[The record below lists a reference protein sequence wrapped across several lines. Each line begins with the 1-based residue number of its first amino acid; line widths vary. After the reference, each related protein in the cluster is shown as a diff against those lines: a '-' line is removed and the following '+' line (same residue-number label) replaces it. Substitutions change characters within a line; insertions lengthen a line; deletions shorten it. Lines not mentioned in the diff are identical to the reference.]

1 MKKIAFMLCAAAV
14 LGAMSSCTSDPEATY
29 EVIPASGNES
39 RVLTVTSNVPAVF
52 TYGDKTVSGTT
63 TATFENV
70 PEKGTLTINSVSADY
85 FGQKK
90 VDVVFNGNKT
100 IALDVQL
107 AKKPTIEVSQQDMM
121 KGKVVTN
128 DAENQEMTGVKASI
142 AVPSTTT
149 ITGNTTSPFSIS
161 TFVPTEAGSWMTRG
175 DDDGE
180 AGVLVMRCA
189 ADGAKFSDPVIVTL
203 DIPESDGLDLTC
215 VSEDGK
221 EVLDMTEVG
230 SGKRQVKLSH
240 FSDWTVV
247 MKATASDVVTRA
259 DQTVEVTT
267 MTITINPGDNTITY
281 QSKTGAVWTG
291 GTKNTTVTNYL
302 KNKVGKYVVSNKTY
316 IYTNTTGAT
325 KLTYRVIQPYQD
337 KSYKSGTAKFTARV
351 YSEAYIEIEVPQGGH
366 SGGGFF

>member
-14 LGAMSSCTSDPEATY
+14 LGAMSSCTSDSEATY
-29 EVIPASGNES
+29 KVTPTASNES
-39 RVLTVTSNVPAVF
+39 RVLMVTSNAPAIF
-52 TYGDKTVSGTT
+52 TYGDKTVSGST

-70 PEKGTLTINSVSADY
+70 PEKGTLTIKPISTDY
-85 FGQKK
+85 FGQEK

-121 KGKVVTN
+121 KGKIVTN
-128 DAENQEMTGVKASI
+128 DVENQEMTGVMASI

-161 TFVPTEAGSWMTRG
+161 TFVPTEAGDWMTRG

-215 VSEDGK
+215 VSEDGT
-221 EVLDMTEVG
+221 EVLAMAEAG
-230 SGKRQVKLSH
+230 NGKRQVKLSH

-247 MKATASDVVTRA
+247 MKATAEDVVTRA

-267 MTITINPGDNTITY
+267 MTITIKPGDNTITY

-302 KNKVGKYVVSNKTY
+302 KNKVGKYVVSTKTENY
-316 IYTNTTGAT
+316 PNTTGAT

-337 KSYKSGTAKFTARV
+337 KSYTSGSARFTARV
-351 YSEAYIEIEVPQGGH
+351 YSEAHIEIEVPQGGH

>member
-39 RVLTVTSNVPAVF
+39 RVLTVTSNAPAVF

-221 EVLDMTEVG
+221 EVLDMTEAG

-325 KLTYRVIQPYQD
+325 KLTYRVVQPYQD

>member
-221 EVLDMTEVG
+221 EVLDMTEAG

-302 KNKVGKYVVSNKTY
+302 KNKVGKYVVTNKTQDY
-316 IYTNTTGAT
+316 YNTTGAT

>member
-39 RVLTVTSNVPAVF
+39 RVLTVTSNAPAVF

-221 EVLDMTEVG
+221 EVLDMTEAG

-259 DQTVEVTT
+259 ESSEVTT
-267 MTITINPGDNTITY
+267 MTITIKPGLNTITY

-302 KNKVGKYVVSNKTY
+302 KNKVGKYAVTNKTENY
-316 IYTNTTGAT
+316 NNTTGAT
-325 KLTYRVIQPYQD
+325 KLTYRIIQTYED
-337 KSYKSGTAKFTARV
+337 KSFKSGSARFTARV
-351 YSEAYIEIEVPQGGH
+351 YRGATIVIEGPQGGH